1 MKKVLGVLGGMGPL
15 ATADFFTKVVNLTKA
30 SCDGDHIHILIDN
43 YPQIKDRTDYI
54 VNDGEDPLPQMIEG
68 VRRLMIM
75 GAEVIAMPC
84 NTAHYFAPA
93 IEEITGCEF
102 IHILKVNAKAG
113 RERYGTD
120 KKVGILATT
129 GVLQSGV
136 YARAFADEGVD
147 CIFPLPDQQQKL
159 LKFIYDVKA
168 GIYPRDINEFTDILD
183 SMLERGAHYFVLGC
197 TELPLISE
205 YFGLDKKYELLD
217 STLEQ
222 ARAAV
227 LACGYELKG
236 SVSYDEE

>member
-1 MKKVLGVLGGMGPL
+1 MKKILGVLGGMGPL

-93 IEEITGCEF
+93 IEEITGCTF
-102 IHILKVNAKAG
+102 VHILKVNAKAG
-113 RERYGTD
+113 KERFGVD

-129 GVLQSGV
+129 GVVKSGV
-136 YARAFADEGVD
+136 YVKAFADEG
-147 CIFPLPDQQQKL
+147 IESILPLADEQEKIL
-159 LKFIYDVKA
+159 NYIYDVK
-168 GIYPRDINEFTDILD
+168 GGKYPENPKDFTDILD
-183 SMLERGAHYFVLGC
+183 SMMARGADYFVLGC
-197 TELPLISE
+197 TELPLIADHLKLHE
-205 YFGLDKKYELLD
+205 RYNLLD
-217 STLEQ
+217 TTYEQ
-222 ARAAV
+222 AKAAV
-227 LACGYELKG
+227 LACGYELNI
-236 SVSYDEE
+236 

>member
-1 MKKVLGVLGGMGPL
+1 MLIN
-15 ATADFFTKVVNLTKA
+15 NLFSIDRKTYRRQK
-30 SCDGDHIHILIDN
+30 IHIVGTRQFFADQPN
-43 YPQIKDRTDYI
+43 
-54 VNDGEDPLPQMIEG
+54 
-68 VRRLMIM
+68 RL
-75 GAEVIAMPC
+75 
-84 NTAHYFAPA
+84 
-93 IEEITGCEF
+93 
-102 IHILKVNAKAG
+102 AKYLFTIFPVAN
-113 RERYGTD
+113 
-120 KKVGILATT
+120 
-129 GVLQSGV
+129 
-136 YARAFADEGVD
+136 AFADEGVD